1 MAGRRLAGSLL
12 HLQPLWPQSQ
22 RFMTRPGQRAARAAT
37 GAQEPAT
44 QRPQEPNGTKPQG
57 SDGTKPQGPGGT
69 ELRATRD
76 QTPGDAAKPQTPGDP
91 TPEPPRVRPRTWL
104 RRPGRRTRWAIW
116 LAAALVTA
124 AVSIGVALKV
134 TPLQTVTVAGQ
145 VIKVGT
151 TAPTLSF
158 SGPGEIDLFGQS
170 LPTHVQFLGP
180 VRPRLQL
187 TQITINSE
195 LTNFVQGAGPA
206 GAERILGDRLASG
219 WTDYFAWEIGLTAVG
234 ALILLGALAGWRRLP
249 HKVTLKLLVGG
260 LVLTEV
266 INLGAIML
274 TAYSAPSTL
283 RQIRSLSQL
292 VGSERT
298 VTDAKKGVP
307 VPPGV
312 RLVVIGDST
321 AAGAGLPAVRN
332 ASRADQAC
340 GRSTDSYAE
349 DLARSNGWQV
359 MNLAC
364 NSATIGQ
371 GLLGP
376 EGRGGETVPAQL
388 DAAQRAT
395 HASAVIVSVGADDL
409 DWSAMLRLCAVA
421 KTCNDKATTAYFQQQ
436 LHSFSKNY
444 LQLLDQLT
452 SLPSHPQVIINRY
465 YNPFDLQLACLG
477 KVGLTAAKERT
488 LSSRLATLNAVLAK
502 GAAEFGFTSVKP
514 DFTGHQLCTTQPYVQ
529 GLADPAPFHPTAMG
543 QLAIALADQ
552 AALNS
557 PQLPSSSAV
566 ATPSASPTPS
576 ITAGGTP
583 GATPGGPARPTPTA
597 SP

>member
-1 MAGRRLAGSLL
+1 MAGRRQASSLL
-12 HLQPLWPQSQ
+12 DLRPLWSQLQ
-22 RFMTRPGQRAARAAT
+22 RFMTRPGQRAAGAAT
-37 GAQEPAT
+37 GAQEPV
-44 QRPQEPNGTKPQG
+44 PQA
-57 SDGTKPQGPGGT
+57 QGPDA
-69 ELRATRD
+69 E
-76 QTPGDAAKPQTPGDP
+76 QPQVPDAAQPQADGNPAL
-91 TPEPPRVRPRTWL
+91 EPPRVRQRTWPP
-104 RRPGRRTRWAIW
+104 RPGRRTRWAIW

-145 VIKVGT
+145 VIRVGT

-219 WTDYFAWEIGLTAVG
+219 WIDYFAWEIGLTAVG
-234 ALILLGALAGWRRLP
+234 SLILLGALAGWRRLP
-249 HKVTLKLLVGG
+249 HRTTLKLLAGG

-274 TAYSAPSTL
+274 TAYTAPSTL

-364 NSATIGQ
+364 NSATISQ

-436 LHSFSKNY
+436 LHSFSKDY
-444 LQLLDQLT
+444 LQLLDELAA
-452 SLPSHPQVIINRY
+452 LPSHPQVIINRY

-529 GLADPAPFHPTAMG
+529 GLDDPAPFHPTVMG

-557 PQLPSSSAV
+557 PHLPSSSAV

-576 ITAGGTP
+576 ITAGGAS
-583 GATPGGPARPTPTA
+583 GASPGGTASATPTA
-597 SP
+597 GP

>member
-1 MAGRRLAGSLL
+1 MVGRGQAGSLL
-12 HLQPLWPQSQ
+12 HLWPLWPQSQ
-22 RFMTRPGQRAARAAT
+22 RFMTRPGQRAAGAAT
-37 GAQEPAT
+37 GAQEPAA
-44 QRPQEPNGTKPQG
+44 QPQAAG
-57 SDGTKPQGPGGT
+57 GPT
-69 ELRATRD
+69 A
-76 QTPGDAAKPQTPGDP
+76 
-91 TPEPPRVRPRTWL
+91 EPPRDRQRSWP
-104 RRPGRRTRWAIW
+104 RRPGRRARWAIW
-116 LAAALVTA
+116 LAVALVTA

-145 VIKVGT
+145 VIRVGT
-151 TAPTLSF
+151 TAPSLSF

-180 VRPRLQL
+180 VRPSLQL

-219 WTDYFAWEIGLTAVG
+219 WIDYFAWEIGITAVG
-234 ALILLGALAGWRRLP
+234 ALILLGAVAGWRRLP
-249 HKVTLKLLVGG
+249 HRTTVKLLVGG

-283 RQIRSLSQL
+283 RQVRSLSQL

-298 VTDAKKGVP
+298 TIDAKKGVP

-321 AAGAGLPAVRN
+321 AAGAGLPAVRD

-364 NSATIGQ
+364 NSATISQ

-376 EGRGGETVPAQL
+376 EGRGGETVPPQL
-388 DAAQRAT
+388 DAVQRAT

-436 LHSFSKNY
+436 LHSFSKDY
-444 LQLLDQLT
+444 LQLLDQLAA
-452 SLPSHPQVIINRY
+452 LPSHPQVIINRY
-465 YNPFDLQLACLG
+465 YNPFDLQLACLS
-477 KVGLTAAKERT
+477 KVGLTTGKEGT

-502 GAAEFGFTSVKP
+502 GATEFGFTSVKP

-529 GLADPAPFHPTAMG
+529 GLGDPAPFHPTAMG

-557 PQLPSSSAV
+557 PRLPSSSAV

-576 ITAGGTP
+576 ITSSGTASGTP
-583 GATPGGPARPTPTA
+583 GATDGGTTSATPTA
-597 SP
+597 VP